1 MDLEGVWSMRLK
13 SISEL
18 KNLNTERIR
27 RAIQEKRIFTK
38 SMISRETSL
47 SMATC
52 GNTIND
58 MLEDNEVIQVDR
70 EELQMGRPV
79 ARFTYN
85 RDYLHVMGVSIF
97 TENHKYTAK
106 IVITDAL
113 GGTLRR
119 RCCDYQEF
127 EYADLLQLLS
137 EELRR
142 DPFIKGIEIGVPG
155 VINEDMLEK
164 CDIQSLAG
172 LQLCRMLEEELH
184 VTVQVKNDMDYMAY
198 GAYHTMSDNRGNLAA
213 LYFPRDGKGI
223 VGCGFVIEGKVL
235 KGFSNFAGELYVI
248 PEAFGIS
255 RQQQANAWKCRENF
269 LKYAAAMILT
279 VVASMNP
286 EEIIIMGSDVQDGE
300 LTWIKNYCAGI
311 IPEKHMVN
319 ISIDDEYEETYSK
332 GLIKSALNR
341 LLFPVSEV

>member
-1 MDLEGVWSMRLK
+1 MRLK

-18 KNLNTERIR
+18 KNFNTERIR
-27 RAIQEKRIFTK
+27 EAIQGKKIFTK
-38 SMISRETSL
+38 SMIFRDTSL

-58 MLEDNEVIQVDR
+58 MIENGEVIQVDR

-85 RDYLHVMGVSIF
+85 RDYLHVMGASVF

-113 GGTLRR
+113 GDTLNH
-119 RCCDYQEF
+119 RCCDYEEF
-127 EYADLLQLLS
+127 NYEDLLQLLS
-137 EELRR
+137 EELQM
-142 DPFIKGIEIGVPG
+142 DPLIKGIEIGVPG
-155 VINEDMLEK
+155 VINGDMLEK

-172 LQLCRMLEEELH
+172 LKLGRMIEEELH

-198 GAYHTMSDNRGNLAA
+198 GAYHTKSEKRGNLAA
-213 LYFPRDGKGI
+213 LYFPHDSKGI
-223 VGCGFVIEGKVL
+223 VGCGFVIDGRVL
-235 KGFSNFAGELYVI
+235 KGFSNFAGELYAI

-255 RQQQANAWKCRENF
+255 RQQQANAWKCRDDF

-279 VVASMNP
+279 VVASINP
-286 EEIIIMGSDVQDGE
+286 EEIIIMGSNVQDGE
-300 LTWIKNYCAGI
+300 LSWIKNYCAGI

-319 ISIDDEYEETYSK
+319 ISIDDKYKETYSS